1 MEIGIG
7 MPVSAGIELEGRLAI
22 GERPEVAI
30 IAHPHPEYGGS
41 MDNNVVFAVREVAGA
56 LGMSTLRFNFRG
68 VGASGGSYDDGIGE
82 VEDLLV
88 AVETGRR
95 RAANDCR
102 VHLVAYSFGAWIAA
116 KAVTR
121 GLRVDNLV
129 LISPPV
135 DFLAFAGLG
144 LPECPCQVITGA
156 RDEYGSPAS
165 VQAWL
170 DRLPGA
176 PELQVVPDADHF
188 YLGMET
194 SLVSLLGGFLATGL

>member
-7 MPVSAGIELEGRLAI
+7 MPVATGIELEGRLAI
-22 GERPEVAI
+22 GQRPEVAI

-56 LGMSTLRFNFRG
+56 LGMTTLRFNFRG
-68 VGASGGSYDDGIGE
+68 VGASSGRYDDGLGE
-82 VEDLLV
+82 VDDLLV

-95 RAANDCR
+95 RAAADCR

-121 GLRVDNLV
+121 GLRVENLV

-135 DFLAFAGLG
+135 DFLAFGGLG
-144 LPECPCQVITGA
+144 LPECPCHVITGA
-156 RDEYGSPAS
+156 KDEYGSPAS
-165 VQAWL
+165 VKAWL
-170 DRLPGA
+170 DRQPEA
-176 PELQVVPDADHF
+176 PELQVVPGADHF
-188 YLGMET
+188 YFGMEA
-194 SLVSLLGGFLATGL
+194 SLVALLGGFLS

>member
-7 MPVSAGIELEGRLAI
+7 MPVSTGIELEGRLAI

-41 MDNNVVFAVREVAGA
+41 MDNNVVLAAREVAGA

-68 VGASGGSYDDGIGE
+68 VGASSGRYDDGIGE
-82 VEDLLV
+82 VDDMLV
-88 AVETGRR
+88 AVETARR
-95 RAANDCR
+95 RAANDSR

-116 KAVTR
+116 KTVTR
-121 GLRVDNLV
+121 GLRVDTAT

-135 DFLAFAGLG
+135 DFLAFGELG
-144 LPECPCQVITGA
+144 LPDCPCQVITGA
-156 RDEYGSPAS
+156 KDEYGSPAS
-165 VQAWL
+165 VNAWL

-176 PELQVVPDADHF
+176 PKLQIVPGADHF
-188 YLGMET
+188 YFGMEA
-194 SLVSLLGGFLATGL
+194 SLVALLGGFLS